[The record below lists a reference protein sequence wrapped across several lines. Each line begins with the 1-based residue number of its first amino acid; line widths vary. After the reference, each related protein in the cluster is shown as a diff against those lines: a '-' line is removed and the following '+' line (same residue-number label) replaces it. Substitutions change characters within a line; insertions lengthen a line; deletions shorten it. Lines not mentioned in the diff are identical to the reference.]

1 MIGRIFD
8 VLHIN
13 RLPSAANFMGYPT
26 KELALQGDKSQSP
39 YFQSLNGTW
48 KFHFVPRSDERPM
61 DFFQKGYD
69 VSGWDDIKVSSNW
82 ELQGFGYPFYVGSGY
97 GIKKNPPLIAVENSP
112 VGSYRRTFTIPAHW
126 NKRQIILY
134 FGGVASAF
142 YVWVNGE
149 KVGYSQDSKT
159 PSEFDITPYVKQ
171 GENEIA
177 VQVFKFSDGYYLEDQ
192 DYWRLHGLFRSV
204 ELAAQPRVHVETV
217 QIEAGYNPSTAAGT
231 LNATLQLRN
240 ANDAATVKAKLRD
253 ASGTVVW
260 ESTQCANETIILNS
274 RCAEE
279 HRAVERRRA
288 NPV

>member
-1 MIGRIFD
+1 MMKIRSILTGIAISLSLAGMAQSQYDGAPVNRSANETSTDNVEVRRNKYPRSDNDWENFD

-69 VSGWDDIKVSSNW
+69 VSGWDDIKVPSNW

-192 DYWRLHGLFRSV
+192 DYWRFAGIQRDVYVYARSATHVRDYEVVTDLDGEYKNADFHLFV
-204 ELAAQPRVHVETV
+204 
-217 QIEAGYNPSTAAGT
+217 
-231 LNATLQLRN
+231 
-240 ANDAATVKAKLRD
+240 
-253 ASGTVVW
+253 
-260 ESTQCANETIILNS
+260 
-274 RCAEE
+274 
-279 HRAVERRRA
+279 
-288 NPV
+288 

>member
-1 MIGRIFD
+1 MGASR
-8 VLHIN
+8 V
-13 RLPSAANFMGYPT
+13 RLS
-26 KELALQGDKSQSP
+26 
-39 YFQSLNGTW
+39 
-48 KFHFVPRSDERPM
+48 
-61 DFFQKGYD
+61 
-69 VSGWDDIKVSSNW
+69 
-82 ELQGFGYPFYVGSGY
+82 FYVGSGY

-192 DYWRLHGLFRSV
+192 DYWRLPAYSVMFMCMPGLKLMCATMKWLPILTGNTRMLTFIFC
-204 ELAAQPRVHVETV
+204 RVG
-217 QIEAGYNPSTAAGT
+217 QS
-231 LNATLQLRN
+231 
-240 ANDAATVKAKLRD
+240 
-253 ASGTVVW
+253 
-260 ESTQCANETIILNS
+260 
-274 RCAEE
+274 
-279 HRAVERRRA
+279 RRR
-288 NPV
+288 

>member
-1 MIGRIFD
+1 MGTSR
-8 VLHIN
+8 V
-13 RLPSAANFMGYPT
+13 RLS
-26 KELALQGDKSQSP
+26 
-39 YFQSLNGTW
+39 
-48 KFHFVPRSDERPM
+48 
-61 DFFQKGYD
+61 
-69 VSGWDDIKVSSNW
+69 
-82 ELQGFGYPFYVGSGY
+82 FYVGSGY

-192 DYWRLHGLFRSV
+192 DYWRLPAYSVMFMCMPGLK
-204 ELAAQPRVHVETV
+204 LMC
-217 QIEAGYNPSTAAGT
+217 
-231 LNATLQLRN
+231 ATMKWLP
-240 ANDAATVKAKLRD
+240 
-253 ASGTVVW
+253 
-260 ESTQCANETIILNS
+260 ILTGNT
-274 RCAEE
+274 RMLTFIFL
-279 HRAVERRRA
+279 
-288 NPV
+288 